1 MYYKNR
7 GSARIM
13 LAGGGLLG
21 LLVVVVIMLSLQTK
35 STETVVKTG
44 KDIKKTIEEDIQK
57 PLDEHG
63 RTLSKRAEGSFDV
76 ILEDVGN
83 REDAVIK
90 VVRSLKKVGLN
101 EARDIVHSSDGIVL
115 TDMTK
120 AEAQSAKR
128 LLEQAGAIARIDK
141 RRD

>member
-21 LLVVVVIMLSLQTK
+21 LLVVVVIMSYLGGESAKTA
-35 STETVVKTG
+35 VKTG
-44 KDIKKTIEEDIQK
+44 QDIKKTIKEKIQK
-57 PLDEHG
+57 PLDEQG
-63 RTLSKRAEGSFDV
+63 RRINKMTEGSFDV
-76 ILEDVGN
+76 ILEDVGPHE
-83 REDAVIK
+83 EDVIK
-90 VVRSLKKVGLN
+90 AVRSLKKVGLK
-101 EARDIVHSSDGIVL
+101 EARDIVRSEDGTVL

-120 AEAQSAKR
+120 AEAQNAKR
-128 LLEQAGAIARIDK
+128 QLEQAGATVTIDK

>member
-1 MYYKNR
+1 MYHKNR

-21 LLVVVVIMLSLQTK
+21 LLVVVVIISYMDVESAK
-35 STETVVKTG
+35 TVVETH
-44 KDIKKTIEEDIQK
+44 KDVKKTIKDKIQK
-57 PLDEHG
+57 PMDERG
-63 RTLSKRAEGSFDV
+63 RIYSKTAEGSFDV

-90 VVRSLKKVGLN
+90 VVRSLKKVGLK
-101 EARDIVHSSDGIVL
+101 EAGDIVRSSNGIVL

-120 AEAQSAKR
+120 AEAQSAKEQ
-128 LLEQAGAIARIDK
+128 LEHAGATVKIDK
-141 RRD
+141 RRS